1 METADRARRAGID
14 AGQILARRLL
24 AADLA
29 DLSHRIAGVI
39 RQLDALAYCAP
50 QATNGRLMAVALRG
64 RMEALEAIQTEAGR
78 LARESDPSAVR
89 ERGERLSR
97 ADMEREAEAFKQLRG
112 GIDGR

>member
-78 LARESDPSAVR
+78 LARESDPSAVV
-89 ERGERLSR
+89 
-97 ADMEREAEAFKQLRG
+97 DAFKQLRG